1 MGAEHHGELPF
12 VVEVSGRREHRFH
25 LAPAGAAPFRVGR
38 QPQTNPAA
46 RGRPQGATRAHE
58 ELTVEARMGRM
69 DHAHATTIKELPH
82 QGLMGT
88 LENLSDGPLGL
99 AIPARARNAHEHLVS
114 VHGGA

>member
-1 MGAEHHGELPF
+1 
-12 VVEVSGRREHRFH
+12 
-25 LAPAGAAPFRVGR
+25 
-38 QPQTNPAA
+38 
-46 RGRPQGATRAHE
+46 
-58 ELTVEARMGRM
+58 MGRM